1 MQAGES
7 GHTVPRPQ
15 LLRATG
21 RLSWGRH
28 NRWPQ
33 TAWQIRARVQNRG
46 LGQARSLPRL
56 RGTSSLRPSFWGPE
70 HTFAGGHVTPVSAS
84 NVTRPPPQVCLP
96 CCPLSRHLSLDFGP
110 TVILDAP
117 IPRPRPC
124 TCKDPISKSR
134 RSRRFQTSLWGAAV
148 RSLSAG
154 RSAPAPPFL
163 VRGAAGALAASP
175 PRSVREGAD
184 AAAATARAPPGPP
197 RSAGSG
203 APRGD
208 TAERHSPRPRP
219 GQPRPGAGA

>member
-1 MQAGES
+1 M
-7 GHTVPRPQ
+7 
-15 LLRATG
+15 
-21 RLSWGRH
+21 
-28 NRWPQ
+28 
-33 TAWQIRARVQNRG
+33 
-46 LGQARSLPRL
+46 
-56 RGTSSLRPSFWGPE
+56 
-70 HTFAGGHVTPVSAS
+70 AGGHVTPVSAS

-163 VRGAAGALAASP
+163 VRGGAGALAASP
-175 PRSVREGAD
+175 PRSIHEGAD
-184 AAAATARAPPGPP
+184 AAAATARAPPVRAQRVRGHREGTQLSATLPAPGLVSLGQVLGPEGTHGLCVLRTRVLEGLGQQHRPARWP
-197 RSAGSG
+197 RCREGRACPEG
-203 APRGD
+203 R
-208 TAERHSPRPRP
+208 T
-219 GQPRPGAGA
+219 